1 MMPESSSVTQNEL
14 GPDYFGYFK
23 HLFFELFPQSG
34 DRASP
39 SLPSNLE
46 SLLGYPSGQVEGIVN
61 PNNVVEDKSCYHSAS
76 FFTRVIGEE
85 LSEYKKER
93 LKVFG
98 CILTTLLIELD
109 LQDKRQLSC
118 HSSFSNEEICEP
130 LCNKKRKSSSLDNF
144 GGFSNPFGVNTQ
156 FRTKVYNEIQ
166 AVKGDGAIC
175 MEAVE
180 KYSDK
185 INEKL
190 MEMEENI
197 DEYLDMVVSKC
208 RPMTNAEKQQLGRRI
223 QKLPGEALGGVVDIF
238 RQRNSPATDF
248 PDDVFV
254 NLEELDNVTLWR
266 LYFHVQAVVKSKE
279 L

>member
-46 SLLGYPSGQVEGIVN
+46 SLLGYPSGQVEGIVS

-93 LKVFG
+93 LKAILHHATVCLNQEADEVFG

-156 FRTKVYNEIQ
+156 FRT
-166 AVKGDGAIC
+166 
-175 MEAVE
+175 
-180 KYSDK
+180 
-185 INEKL
+185 KL

-254 NLEELDNVTLWR
+254 NLDELDNVTLWR